1 MRRNCRIIIQRHK
14 FVGLSQQFNPF
25 LRPPT
30 NDTSF
35 SITMNPTIEY
45 VSPPHD
51 TAADSGRRLDSILSA
66 ALSPEFASLEPKSS
80 RPTNDRAHRVN
91 QSSSSHSSAN
101 HRHHW
106 QSSTFHMAIHRLRA
120 QQASQSQEFLRM
132 AEIART
138 RNCNDD
144 ETVTQGAYDRP
155 TATATGDAELLQ
167 SSHAASNP
175 KSPTASSSDK
185 HHTAS
190 NKRGNE
196 GSSHIA
202 AGIGGSSRRQNQKR
216 KGHAARCA

>member
-1 MRRNCRIIIQRHK
+1 
-14 FVGLSQQFNPF
+14 
-25 LRPPT
+25 
-30 NDTSF
+30 
-35 SITMNPTIEY
+35 MNPTIEY

-91 QSSSSHSSAN
+91 QSSSSHPSAN
-101 HRHHW
+101 HRHW
-106 QSSTFHMAIHRLRA
+106 QSSTFHMAIHRLHA

-144 ETVTQGAYDRP
+144 ETATQGA
-155 TATATGDAELLQ
+155 ADAGLLQ